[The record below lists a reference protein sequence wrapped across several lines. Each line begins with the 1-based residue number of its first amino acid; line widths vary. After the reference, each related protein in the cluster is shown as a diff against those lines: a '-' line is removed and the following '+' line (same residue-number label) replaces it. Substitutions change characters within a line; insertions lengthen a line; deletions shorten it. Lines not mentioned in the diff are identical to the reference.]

1 MRYARQSLFFHIHSN
16 ADETERS
23 LYELHYGISDNNS
36 FFMENFIIRNYKN
49 FYLSFTEKTYND
61 VSYLY
66 VVYLLKLNYDVNYM
80 LMRRFY
86 DSKISNELV
95 KDRKYFFFDYKFENI
110 RLHKINM

>member
-1 MRYARQSLFFHIHSN
+1 MRYARESLFFNIYDGMDPIQLDFYKVH
-16 ADETERS
+16 
-23 LYELHYGISDNNS
+23 YEVFDDNS
-36 FFMENFIIRNYKN
+36 FFMENFIIKNYKN